1 MDKKFGHTG
10 VLDQET
16 IVTYAAMILWE
27 IYTNNRKDYPE
38 IKNVEDLEGV
48 KPSISGHPIKKAQ
61 PEKFMKLFMYL
72 AGDCWDEFDSITHQR
87 KYFDDTFCQMF
98 LESIDKTLRINKLE
112 KQRNKTWSREHT
124 LDDLAQLIKEV

>member
-10 VLDQET
+10 VLDQKT
-16 IVTYAAMILWE
+16 IVTYTAMILWE

-38 IKNVEDLEGV
+38 IKNVEDLEGG
-48 KPSISGHPIKKAQ
+48 KPTVSGQRKKSQ
-61 PEKFMKLFMYL
+61 PEKFMTLFMYL
-72 AGDCWDEFDSITHQR
+72 AGDCWDEFDSITDQR

-112 KQRNKTWSREHT
+112 KQRNRTWSGEHT

>member
-1 MDKKFGHTG
+1 MAKKFGHTG
-10 VLDQET
+10 VLDQKT
-16 IVTYAAMILWE
+16 IVTYTAMILWE

-38 IKNVEDLEGV
+38 IKNVEDLEGGRLTV
-48 KPSISGHPIKKAQ
+48 SGQRKKSQ
-61 PEKFMKLFMYL
+61 PEKFMNLFMCL
-72 AGDCWDEFDSITHQR
+72 AGDCWDEFDSITDQR

-112 KQRNKTWSREHT
+112 KQRNRTWSGEHT